1 MASSL
6 GTFDTGLFERAA
18 DDYLPFVQHVSPEN
32 VLCDDGSVATAF
44 HVPGN
49 PFELETHRERNV
61 RRRQLNAL
69 WRSIADTNLT
79 VATHL
84 VRHPRVVPPPSR
96 LFRSRFAGQLDEA
109 YQRAVLDG
117 RLMTNDWFLTLV
129 VSPRV
134 VGSAAP
140 NRLRRWLGRNQR
152 VQAGEALGR
161 QLEDISYV
169 VDRFFAPDGGRRLG
183 YRREGPFLYSEFAE
197 AMRLVLTARWWPVPL
212 TSGSLGSAIY
222 THRAIVGPRGIEIR
236 EPGRTAFGTIR
247 GLRVYPAQTVTG
259 QLNKFCA
266 ASLARGGGSGTPYAL
281 VLSQTFRP
289 RSRAQSQT
297 SMTLQSV
304 RLHNSGDKARSEIE
318 AIEDAQDDVASSRTV
333 MGEHNL
339 TLAVYADRL
348 ADLPAVSADAAHLFT
363 AAGANSAQEERGA
376 FAAYW
381 SQLPGNPS
389 YLRGREGLISSRN
402 FAALSSFD
410 TYPVGASE
418 GYWGPPL
425 IRFRTSGGTAYDFHP
440 HVEEVGHTLFLGRT
454 GSGKTLLLCLL
465 IAMLEAA
472 VERTGTV
479 LFFDKDRGGEPIV
492 RATGGRYLALR
503 RGRASGLAPMRA
515 LPDTPEDRA
524 HLVAMFSGLTQLD
537 GKGGLSRDEER
548 GLARG
553 VARVMRLP
561 VEKRWMA
568 GVRQFMGFTDPNGA
582 GARFEKW
589 CRGGTNGWLFDNAED
604 EVRLDANLVG
614 FDLTEL
620 LPKDERAADDGV
632 CGAAAEELIYRARK
646 LMDGRRMAVI
656 CDECRF
662 YLPTLAKVFEDFA
675 LTGRKKEVMIWL
687 AAQYPEHIL
696 DNPDGP
702 SLVAQC
708 PTVIAYPSKK
718 ADRASYMKR
727 LGFTAAEFRQVT
739 EEMPVAPERSFL
751 IKRESGSV
759 VVRYGLD
766 DMREFIPVLS
776 GREKSVRVLDEIRA
790 ALGDDDAGA
799 VAAEFM
805 RRMARPGA
813 PVVDDF
819 EDEDMEVAT

>member
-1 MASSL
+1 MPSSRFDD
-6 GTFDTGLFERAA
+6 FDTGLFERSA
-18 DDYLPFVQHVSPEN
+18 DDYLPYVQHLTEHN
-32 VLCDDGSVATAF
+32 ILCDGGAVTTSF
-44 HVPGN
+44 HVPGY

-61 RRRQLNAL
+61 RRRQFNAM
-69 WRSIADTNLT
+69 WRMIADTNLT
-79 VATHL
+79 IATHL
-84 VRHPRVVPPPSR
+84 VRHPRVAPSLPR
-96 LFRSRFAGQLDEA
+96 RFRSRFAGQLDAA
-109 YQRAVLDG
+109 YQHAVLDG
-117 RLMTNDWFLTLV
+117 RLMTNDWFITILV
-129 VSPRV
+129 APRV
-134 VGSAAP
+134 AGSGMP
-140 NRLRRWLGRNQR
+140 NRMRRWLGRNQR
-152 VQAGEALGR
+152 VQAGEALVR
-161 QLEDISYV
+161 QLEDVSYV
-169 VDRFFAPDGGRRLG
+169 VERFFGPDGGKRLG

-197 AMRLVLTARWWPVPL
+197 AMRLVLTARWRAVPV
-212 TSGSLGSAIY
+212 TSGPLGSAIY

-236 EPGRTAFGTIR
+236 EPGRTAFGTIH
-247 GLRVYPAQTVTG
+247 GLRVYPAKTVTG
-259 QLNKFCA
+259 QLSRLCA
-266 ASLARGGGSGTPYAL
+266 ASVAKGGGSGTPYAL

-289 RSRAQSQT
+289 RSRAQSET
-297 SMTLQSV
+297 AMSLQSV
-304 RLHNSGDKARSEIE
+304 RLHNANDKARSQIE
-318 AIEDAQDDVASSRTV
+318 AIEDAQDDVASNRLV

-348 ADLPAVSADAAHLFT
+348 ADLPGVSADANHLFT
-363 AAGANSAQEERGA
+363 AAGAHGCQEERGA

-381 SQLPGNPS
+381 SQLPGNPG
-389 YLRGREGLISSRN
+389 YLRGREGLVSSRN
-402 FAALSSFD
+402 FAALASFD
-410 TYPVGASE
+410 NYPVGAAE
-418 GYWGPPL
+418 GYWGAPL

-440 HVEEVGHTLFLGRT
+440 HVDEVGHTLILGRT
-454 GSGKTLLLCLL
+454 GSGKTLLICLL
-465 IAMLEAA
+465 IVMLEAA
-472 VERTGTV
+472 AGRTGTV
-479 LFFDKDRGGEPIV
+479 LFFDKDRGGEPVV

-503 RGRASGLAPMRA
+503 RGRASGLAPLRA
-515 LPDTPEDRA
+515 LADTPEDRA
-524 HLVAMFSGLTQLD
+524 HLVGLLASLVMLD
-537 GKGGLSRDEER
+537 GKGSLSPDEER
-548 GLARG
+548 RLSRG

-561 VEKRWMA
+561 AEKRWIA

-582 GARFEKW
+582 GARLEKW
-589 CRGGTNGWLFDNAED
+589 CRDGTNGWLFDNEED
-604 EVRLDANLVG
+604 HVRLDANLVG

-687 AAQYPEHIL
+687 AAQYPEHVL
-696 DNPDGP
+696 NNPDGP

-718 ADRASYMKR
+718 ADRATYMKR

-766 DMREFIPVLS
+766 AMREFIPVLS

-790 ALGDDDAGA
+790 ALGDDADA

-813 PVVDDF
+813 PVLDDL
-819 EDEDMEVAT
+819 EDEDMEVAS

>member
-1 MASSL
+1 MPSSRF
-6 GTFDTGLFERAA
+6 GDFDTGLFERSA
-18 DDYLPFVQHVSPEN
+18 DDYLPYVQHLSEHT
-32 VLCDDGSVATAF
+32 VLCDGGAVATAF
-44 HVPGN
+44 HVPGY

-61 RRRQLNAL
+61 RRRQLNAM
-69 WRSIADTNLT
+69 WRVIADTNLT
-79 VATHL
+79 IATHL
-84 VRHPRVVPPPSR
+84 VRHRRVLPASPRR
-96 LFRSRFAGQLDEA
+96 FRSRFAGQLDAA
-109 YQRAVLDG
+109 YGHAVLDG
-117 RLMTNDWFLTLV
+117 QLMTNDWFVSIL

-134 VGSAAP
+134 AGSGVP

-152 VQAGEALGR
+152 VQAGEALVR
-161 QLEDISYV
+161 QLEDVSYV
-169 VDRFFAPDGGRRLG
+169 VERFFGPDGGKRLG

-197 AMRLVLTARWWPVPL
+197 AMRLVLTARWQAVPV
-212 TSGSLGSAIY
+212 TSGPLGSAIY

-236 EPGRTAFGTIR
+236 EPGRTAFGTIH
-247 GLRVYPAQTVTG
+247 GLRVYPAKTVTG
-259 QLNKFCA
+259 QLSRLCA
-266 ASLARGGGSGTPYAL
+266 ASVAKGGGSGTPYAL

-289 RSRAQSQT
+289 RSRAQSET
-297 SMTLQSV
+297 AMSLQSV
-304 RLHNSGDKARSEIE
+304 RLHNANDKARSQIE
-318 AIEDAQDDVASSRTV
+318 AIEDAQDDVASNRLV

-348 ADLPAVSADAAHLFT
+348 ADLPGVSADANHLFT
-363 AAGANSAQEERGA
+363 AAGAHGCQEERGA

-381 SQLPGNPS
+381 SQLLGNPS
-389 YLRGREGLISSRN
+389 YLRGREGLVSSRN
-402 FAALSSFD
+402 FAALASFD
-410 TYPVGASE
+410 NYPTGAAE

-440 HVEEVGHTLFLGRT
+440 HVEEVGHTLILGRT
-454 GSGKTLLLCLL
+454 GSGKTLLICLL
-465 IAMLEAA
+465 IVMLEAA
-472 VERTGTV
+472 TGQTGTV
-479 LFFDKDRGGEPIV
+479 LFFDKDRGGEPVV

-503 RGRASGLAPMRA
+503 RGRASGLAPLRA
-515 LPDTPEDRA
+515 LADTPEDRA
-524 HLVAMFSGLTQLD
+524 HLVGLLASLVMLD
-537 GKGGLSRDEER
+537 GKGGLSPDEER
-548 GLARG
+548 RLARG

-561 VEKRWMA
+561 PEKRWIA

-582 GARFEKW
+582 GARLEKW
-589 CRGGTNGWLFDNAED
+589 CRGGTNGWLFDNGED
-604 EVRLDANLVG
+604 HVRLDASLVG

-687 AAQYPEHIL
+687 AAQYPEHVL
-696 DNPDGP
+696 NNPDGP

-718 ADRASYMKR
+718 ADRATYMKR

-766 DMREFIPVLS
+766 GMREFIPVLS

-790 ALGDDDAGA
+790 ALGDDADA

-813 PVVDDF
+813 PVVDDL
-819 EDEDMEVAT
+819 EDEDMEVAS